1 MGYFFLGSVLPPLKL
16 GTEPELGFEDLI
28 VLLKDNL
35 SRKDFKKV
43 EKMRRF
49 IDLKNVK
56 HLLQKQPLDLRGNLT
71 EKQLDEALV
80 TRQGLPEYLYEHLDQ
95 YEETK
100 DQIRHFSQVFVTFFR
115 EMEEEERGFLSF
127 YFNFEREW
135 RLLMIGFRSKKLS
148 RDLASEL
155 QYEDFHDP
163 LVAHLLAQK
172 DSPQFEFPF
181 EYQDFSEQV
190 KQAQEG
196 PLEQYQVLA
205 HYRFNRLQEEVQDH
219 PFQAAFALGYL
230 VQLMLVEDWN
240 QLNEHEGNQSLNA
253 IVKELG

>member
-16 GTEPELGFEDLI
+16 GTEPELLFEDLI

-35 SRKDFKKV
+35 SSSDYKKV
-43 EKMRRF
+43 EKIRRF

-56 HLLQKQPLDLRGNLT
+56 HLLQKRPLDVRGNLT
-71 EKQLDEALV
+71 EKELDEALV
-80 TRQGLPEYLYEHLDQ
+80 TRKGLPEYLYEHLEK
-95 YEETK
+95 YEQTS

-115 EMEEEERGFLSF
+115 EMEKEEKGFLSF

-135 RLLMIGFRSKKLS
+135 RLLMIGFRSKKLN
-148 RDLASEL
+148 RDITGEL

-172 DSPQFEFPF
+172 DSPHYEFPF
-181 EYQDFSEQV
+181 EYQDFDEQI
-190 KQAQEG
+190 KKAKEN
-196 PLEQYQVLA
+196 PLDQYQILA
-205 HYRFNRLQEEVQDH
+205 EYRMSRLQEEVQDR
-219 PFQAAFALGYL
+219 PFMAAYALGYF
-230 VQLMLVEDWN
+230 VQFMLVEDWN
-240 QLNEHEGNQSLNA
+240 QLNEQQGKEQLNA